1 MRNIL
6 MTTAAFM
13 LLAGCGG
20 EKTVYSDAEGNEVKV
35 TREGDGDASEVKI
48 TSADGSAT
56 VNINTGATDAKLP
69 FNLEVYPGAKVVSTM
84 NSNSDGNQGAM
95 VVMESSARPDA
106 VIAWYR
112 KSVEGKGFK
121 IETEITTGDMR
132 AIAGTK
138 DGGSFTLQVAP
149 AEAGSSI
156 TLIAGQG

>member
-6 MTTAAFM
+6 MTTAAFT

-56 VNINTGATDAKLP
+56 VNINTDATDAKLP
-69 FNLEVYPGAKVVSTM
+69 FGLEVYPGAKVVSTM